1 MYIYKYLYTYMYIDN
16 DMSSLSVGRA
26 VFDQDLEA
34 RRLRSRSVKMQS
46 AVNCLAL
53 RLGSHLAGQ

>member
-1 MYIYKYLYTYMYIDN
+1 MYIDN